1 MQPAASWRSSPRSG
15 RHSASSRVGCSLSCR
30 IALHRYLFRRSERDA
45 DVSLLNRGTDQ
56 VTVFADVI
64 KTDSDGNTITAP
76 GTVGVLPRAV
86 VQPLSSTEDDEGT
99 SRSIAFGSSDTPVSS
114 SH

>member
-1 MQPAASWRSSPRSG
+1 M
-15 RHSASSRVGCSLSCR
+15 
-30 IALHRYLFRRSERDA
+30 
-45 DVSLLNRGTDQ
+45 
-56 VTVFADVI
+56 TVFAKVI

-99 SRSIAFGSSDTPVSS
+99 TSTYRLRLVGYAGLLVALSAIEWQGRRYAIDGEPKIYNGSRRTAHVDYVMVRR
-114 SH
+114 